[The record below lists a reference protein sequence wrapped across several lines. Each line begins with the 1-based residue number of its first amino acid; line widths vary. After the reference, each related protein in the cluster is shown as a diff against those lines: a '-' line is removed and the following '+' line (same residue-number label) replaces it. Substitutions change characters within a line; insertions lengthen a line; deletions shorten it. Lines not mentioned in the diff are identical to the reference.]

1 MDTSKEIKRKKFS
14 GIVIGD
20 KMDKTIVVKVSRVKI
35 HPKYK
40 KRYFVSK
47 KYKVHDEKNK
57 FKLGDKVVFTECRP
71 LSKQKKWRVVGQENN
86 KTRKQ

>member
-14 GIVIGD
+14 GIVVGD

-57 FKLGDKVVFTECRP
+57 FKSGDKAVFTECRP
-71 LSKQKKWRVVGQENN
+71 LSKQKKWRVVYETNS
-86 KTRKQ
+86 KE